1 MTKKYQFRVEV
12 GAFEFV
18 FAVGAEALSFVRS
31 AVEHF
36 SPDKYYNEVPIRIG
50 VERIPEPEPKQ
61 ENPDRSEEEM
71 DD

>member
-12 GAFEFV
+12 GPFEFV
-18 FAVGAEALSFVRS
+18 FAVGAEALTFART

-36 SPDKYYNEVPIRIG
+36 SPDKYYDAVPIKITI
-50 VERIPEPEPKQ
+50 EKIPEEKPETIEEVQ
-61 ENPDRSEEEM
+61 EEE

>member
-1 MTKKYQFRVEV
+1 MTKKYQFRVEM

-36 SPDKYYNEVPIRIG
+36 SPDKYYNEVPVQIT
-50 VERIPEPEPKQ
+50 VERIPEEPETVEEVQ
-61 ENPDRSEEEM
+61 EEE